1 MAGEEEEEVAVGER
15 WKVRRLPPL
24 LSSMLARAMAV
35 EVVAVLAQAA
45 SFSSLCRPSPP
56 PPHSFA

>member
-1 MAGEEEEEVAVGER
+1 MAGEEEEEVAVGR
-15 WKVRRLPPL
+15 GKVRRLPPL
-24 LSSMLARAMAV
+24 LSSLLARAMAV